1 MLEGLEMRMNK
12 AGERVKSLLFEPGDT
27 LSQRVVRGGFW
38 VFTLRIASRGLSLVR
53 TIVLARVLAPSDFGL
68 MGIALLTM
76 SALETFSQTGYQ
88 AALIQKKENI
98 EDYLDTAWTISALR
112 GFVLFSVLYLAAPYI
127 ALFFDTPAA
136 TPIMRAIGVSMLLN
150 GLTNIGVVYFRKE
163 LEFNKQ
169 FVYQL
174 SGTVAD
180 LVVATT
186 AALLLRS
193 VWALVFGL
201 LAGNFMR
208 FVASY
213 LTHPYRPR
221 LNLDLGQSRELFGF
235 GIWMLGSSIVVFLA
249 IHGDDAFVGKAL
261 GVSAL
266 GFYQMAFR
274 FANLPGSEIGVLSRV
289 AFPAY
294 SKLQDNIPKL
304 RSAYLKMLRFV
315 TFLAMPLAGG
325 IFALGPQF
333 TQIFLGDKWMP
344 MVPALRILA
353 ISAAIKTIVATG
365 SALYNA
371 VGRPRLSFMVI
382 LATLIA
388 LTGAI
393 YPLTLLWGLSGTAW
407 AVLMSYC
414 ITGPIRFFYNI
425 KVVGIRAK
433 GYRGALLPPFIGT
446 AVMSTV
452 LFALGMLLNQFQLM
466 EFLISVLVGV
476 VTYFGFALLSQ
487 NILDYPVFEDIRFI
501 LNSLRSEGRAR

>member
-1 MLEGLEMRMNK
+1 MRMNK
-12 AGERVKSLLFEPGDT
+12 AGERAKSLLFEPGDT

-38 VFTLRIASRGLSLVR
+38 VFALRIADRLFQLIR

-68 MGIALLTM
+68 MGIALLAI

-98 EDYLDTAWTISALR
+98 EDYLDTAWTVSALR
-112 GFVLFSVLYLAAPYI
+112 GFFLFSILYLAAPYI
-127 ALFFDTPAA
+127 ALFFVTPAA

-201 LAGNFMR
+201 MAGSFTR

-213 LTHPYRPR
+213 LIHPYRPR
-221 LNLDLGQSRELFGF
+221 LNFDLGQSMELFDF

-304 RSAYLKMLRFV
+304 KGAYLKMVRFV
-315 TFLAMPLAGG
+315 TFLAIPLAGG
-325 IFALGPQF
+325 IFALGPQL

-353 ISAAIKTIVATG
+353 ISAMVRQTVGTG
-365 SALYNA
+365 GALFYA
-371 VGRPRLSFMVI
+371 VGRPDMDFKMNLARVI
-382 LATLIA
+382 TLAVT
-388 LTGAI
+388 I
-393 YPLTLLWGLSGTAW
+393 YPLTMVWETSGTSL
-407 AVLMSYC
+407 AVLLAICAC
-414 ITGPIRFFYNI
+414 IPIWIIGSTREI
-425 KVVGIRAK
+425 KIRARH
-433 GYRGALLPPFIGT
+433 YLRTLLLPLLGTVIMSMVIFILGI
-446 AVMSTV
+446 
-452 LFALGMLLNQFQLM
+452 ALDQSQLM
-466 EFLISVLVGV
+466 GFLISVLVGIV
-476 VTYFGFALLSQ
+476 IYFGFAFLGQS
-487 NILDYPVFEDIRFI
+487 ILDYPIFKDVRFI
-501 LNSLRSEGRAR
+501 LNSLRLEGKAR